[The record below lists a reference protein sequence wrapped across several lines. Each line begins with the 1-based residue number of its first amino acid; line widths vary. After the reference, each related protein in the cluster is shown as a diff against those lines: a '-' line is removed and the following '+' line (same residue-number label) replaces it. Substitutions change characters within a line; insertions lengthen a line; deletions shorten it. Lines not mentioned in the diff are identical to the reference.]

1 MVAPST
7 AILCGVGLTLLLVA
21 VAALGEL
28 RLVRNREREAAPG
41 RADGADDG
49 DDGGQPAGRPG
60 RKVRR

>member
-1 MVAPST
+1 M
-7 AILCGVGLTLLLVA
+7 GLTLLLVA